1 MIKHIKKASAAKNK
15 PNKAVKEQIYEKI
28 PLFAKISLILAAVCV
43 VIYFIST
50 LSEGFADF
58 FNIYIAVIFRFL
70 FAQLTNIIPLS
81 LAELLILLLPI
92 LLGIALWYLLKYRCR
107 TKKATLVSLI
117 CIVSA
122 ASLLFSSF
130 VLTFSSGYRGST
142 IDKKLGLEQKAIGGE
157 ELYASAVYL
166 IGEINALSERID
178 YGEDD
183 FSVMPYDLNE
193 MNKKLIKAFDDYCKD
208 NYFINNFYSKIKP
221 VMHSEAMSYTH
232 ITGVYTFFT
241 GEANINVNFPD
252 YTIPYTAAHE
262 LAHQRGIAREDE
274 ANLIA
279 FLVSIRSDDNY
290 ILYCAYLNMYEYIA
304 SALYKADKE
313 LYKEAVSTLDIRVRR
328 ELSAYSKFFNKYRES
343 TASKVSNKVNDTYL
357 KAQGTVGKKS
367 YGMVVDLAVAYF
379 KSEKIIKN

>member
-1 MIKHIKKASAAKNK
+1 
-15 PNKAVKEQIYEKI
+15 
-28 PLFAKISLILAAVCV
+28 
-43 VIYFIST
+43 
-50 LSEGFADF
+50 
-58 FNIYIAVIFRFL
+58 
-70 FAQLTNIIPLS
+70 
-81 LAELLILLLPI
+81 
-92 LLGIALWYLLKYRCR
+92 
-107 TKKATLVSLI
+107 
-117 CIVSA
+117 
-122 ASLLFSSF
+122 
-130 VLTFSSGYRGST
+130 
-142 IDKKLGLEQKAIGGE
+142 
-157 ELYASAVYL
+157 
-166 IGEINALSERID
+166 
-178 YGEDD
+178 
-183 FSVMPYDLNE
+183 MPYDLRE

-208 NYFINNFYSKIKP
+208 NYFINNFYSQIKP

-279 FLVSIRSDDNY
+279 FLVSIRSDDDY

-343 TASKVSNKVNDTYL
+343 TASKVSDKVNDTYL